1 MRIGLAGVGRI
12 GAFHAETLRGL
23 DHVESLVV
31 ADADPDRAASIAA
44 KLGGSVT
51 AVETPAELFTAGIDG
66 LAIAAAT
73 DAHAGLILSAV
84 EAGLPVF
91 CEKPVAPD
99 VPGTLAV
106 LDQVAR
112 STVQVHIGFQRRFD
126 AGFTAARDA
135 VQSGRLGWVHTL
147 RAGTLDPAPPPAEY
161 IATSGGFFKD
171 CSVHDFDIIRW
182 VTGREVVEVYAVGAN
197 RGEDFFREA
206 DDIDTSA
213 AVLTLD
219 DDTIALVSGTR
230 YNAAGYDVRLEVLG
244 AKDSVSVG
252 LDDRLPLRSA
262 EPGVAWPAGTPY
274 PNFMERFRDAYIAEL
289 TAFTDLVAGNGESA
303 CTVADALEAF
313 YVAEA
318 CDLSRREH
326 RPVAVAEVRR

>member
-31 ADADPDRAASIAA
+31 ADADPDRAATVAG

-51 AVETPAELFTAGIDG
+51 AVETPAELFSAGIDG

-73 DAHAGLILSAV
+73 DAHAGLILDAV

-112 STVQVHIGFQRRFD
+112 STVPVHIGFQRRFD

-147 RAGTLDPAPPPAEY
+147 RAGTLDPAPPSAQY

-182 VTGREVVEVYAVGAN
+182 ITGREVVEVYAVGAN

-262 EPGVAWPAGTPY
+262 EPGVAWPGGTPY
-274 PNFMERFRDAYIAEL
+274 PNFMERFRAAYIAEL
-289 TAFTDLVAGNGESA
+289 TAFTDLVAGKAESP

-318 CDLSRREH
+318 CDLSRRQH
-326 RPVAVAEVRR
+326 RPVEVAEVRR